1 LKRIILSLI
10 ALVAAIQAHA
20 QPCGN
25 QASTD
30 TVRKCFEI
38 LSILVD
44 GCGLGNLEG
53 ENEFVLMR
61 IGPRNLK
68 TSDIDIDWPNNSFK
82 GMVQNSTTA
91 NVVQELNK
99 NIKACGR
106 LIEPVGGVLPR
117 RSRVLLF
124 GSPAF
129 NTGLY
134 DFSELRDTVYCI
146 FQAYGNQAGHF
157 ANYASGSGGNRTLI
171 INFKGFCSDTITYD
185 RAKLVKTDGN
195 PGGENGAFV
204 EFSNSGVPTYRN
216 NGCKPPVPAMRV
228 DAGTGGVYCGAS
240 SIQLNAVIAHGRCF
254 SWRGGSGTF
263 SDTTNPRAIYYPGPA
278 DTALVIL
285 RAVLRDACGSVSDT
299 IQLRFT
305 GADRPIIRA
314 SRQGACA
321 GGEIIDFSL
330 SNTKPASTQWQLRG
344 KGILV
349 PNGNSARYSSG
360 AGDSGTFAVIVS
372 RNSGGCVST
381 DSLQFRIWKRPGSQ
395 FRFPNSTLCLPDVL
409 APLDPAAQW
418 EINGKTA
425 STFPITSPGLYRLT
439 GKRCNPGCCDSSF
452 MILNA
457 VIAPVATFTP
467 NTGKYLVN
475 QVIPFRHTGTG
486 SIFNWNFG
494 DGSPSASNQ
503 KTANVLF
510 ASKGFKT
517 ITLIVRDT
525 GFCSDTSTAIIEI
538 EEPETD
544 KNMFVPNVF
553 TPNGDSLND
562 YYQPYETGLQ
572 ELELRIFNR
581 WGQKVFESSDP
592 NARWDGRWKGR
603 EDCPEGVY
611 YVLIKARDRKG
622 KLYDFSTTL
631 TLIR

>member
-1 LKRIILSLI
+1 LKRRLFGLI
-10 ALVAAIQAHA
+10 ALFAAMQVSA

-38 LSILVD
+38 QSILVD

-68 TSDIDIDWPNNSFK
+68 TADIDIDWPNNSFK

-99 NIKACGR
+99 NIKACGK
-106 LIEPVGGVLPR
+106 LVEPTGGVLPR
-117 RSRVLLF
+117 RSRVFLF

-129 NTGLY
+129 NTTLY

-157 ANYASGSGGNRTLI
+157 ANYASGSGGSRTLI
-171 INFKGFCSDTITYD
+171 IQFKGSCSDTITYD
-185 RAKLVKTDGN
+185 RSKLVRMDGN

-204 EFSNSGVPTYRN
+204 EFSNSGQPTYRN

-228 DAGTGGVYCGAS
+228 DAGTGGVYCGAA
-240 SIQLNAVIAHGRCF
+240 SIPLNAISANGRCF
-254 SWRGGSGTF
+254 AWSGGSGTF
-263 SDTTNPRAIYYPGPA
+263 SDTTDPRAVYYPGPG

-285 RAVLRDACGSVSDT
+285 KAVLRDACGSVTDT
-299 IQLRFT
+299 LQLRFN
-305 GADRPIIRA
+305 GVDKPIIRA
-314 SRQGACA
+314 TSQVTCA
-321 GGEIIDFSL
+321 GGNYIDFTL
-330 SNTKPASTQWQLRG
+330 QNPKPAPAQWTLRG
-344 KGILV
+344 SGSLMPGSGYLRYTPGIADT
-349 PNGNSARYSSG
+349 GM
-360 AGDSGTFAVIVS
+360 FAIIV
-372 RNSGGCVST
+372 RRTTGGCTAV
-381 DSLQFRIWKRPGSQ
+381 DSLPFRVYPRPGSV
-395 FRFPNSTLCLPDVL
+395 FSFPNSTLCLPAAL

-418 EINGKTA
+418 EINGKPAA
-425 STFPITSPGLYRLT
+425 SFPINAPGLYRLT
-439 GKRCNPGCCDSSF
+439 GKRCNPACCDSSF
-452 MILNA
+452 MIIRA
-457 VIAPVATFTP
+457 VNGPVATFTP
-467 NTGKYLVN
+467 TGGKYLIN
-475 QVIPFRHTGTG
+475 QTIPFRHTGTG
-486 SIFNWNFG
+486 SNFSWSFS
-494 DGSPSASNQ
+494 DGNPGRSTQQSASVIY
-503 KTANVLF
+503 AV
-510 ASKGFKT
+510 KGSKT
-517 ITLIVRDT
+517 IILIVRDT
-525 GFCSDTSTAIIEI
+525 GQCSDTASTVIEI

-592 NARWDGRWKGR
+592 NQRWDGRWKGR